1 MIPTPQ
7 TDNMIMALKCVPKYA
22 KSPTYDYDRAILK
35 LREMEKE
42 SSEWQATCLE
52 YKRQAKEAF
61 EYELKSKRDAK
72 CPNCQQSYCISYPLQ
87 PNGFL
92 LGMLDSI
99 FVSENDGAGSIRYRG
114 AI

>member
-22 KSPTYDYDRAILK
+22 KSPTYDYDRAIQK

-42 SSEWQATCLE
+42 SSEWQATCIE

-72 CPNCQQSYCISYPLQ
+72 CPNCQQSYCCAMTREQLCAEVQ
-87 PNGFL
+87 RLKAEL
-92 LGMLDSI
+92 LLKPC
-99 FVSENDGAGSIRYRG
+99 
-114 AI
+114 